1 MRYQPQPVTT
11 PKSAVGKHQSPL
23 APWPIFD
30 VSVAGWPPFPL
41 TARSRG
47 KALAE
52 ALGSYQNYD
61 DRMTLKG
68 FMGLARV
75 RRRREP
81 LLDDG
86 YDYVRRAYDVHPVIG
101 SVIELVNEG
110 PETGL
115 RAVVLYPNRT
125 STAYVHV
132 GYECGAHVVVHPMN
146 VRPLPDDGASSASTT
161 DGGSSSWDEPNG
173 TTDQTPMGEEG

>member
-1 MRYQPQPVTT
+1 MVSSYQPQPVTT
-11 PKSAVGKHQSPL
+11 PKSAVGKHQGSL

-30 VSVAGWPPFPL
+30 VAVSGWPPFPL

-47 KALAE
+47 KALVE

-110 PETGL
+110 PETGR

-146 VRPLPDDGASSASTT
+146 VRALLSCEGHGTEQSSGDGQAS
-161 DGGSSSWDEPNG
+161 GMNP
-173 TTDQTPMGEEG
+173 